1 MSNSTIGIDVSKAH
15 LDACR
20 WPDDE
25 TRRFANDAKG
35 HRALIAWIGPG
46 VDRVVFEPTG
56 RYHRPLERAL
66 HRAGLPFARF
76 HPIRARRF
84 AEATGLLAKT
94 DKVDARLLARMG
106 ALLEPAPETPTPR
119 VQAEL
124 NELHRARIATQ
135 ADQLALENRA
145 RAAELA
151 LLRRQ
156 AARAARAAARAVA
169 EIDAAMAAL
178 LAADPGLARK
188 AAILVSIPG
197 LGARTAAAILAEM
210 PEIGTLDPGQAGS
223 LSGTAPITRESGRWK
238 GQARIRGGRAG
249 LRRAVYMPALSAVRC
264 NPDLK
269 ATYDRLRAKGK
280 PFKLALT
287 AVMRKLLILAN
298 ALIRDDRTWTPAKP
312 A

>member
-1 MSNSTIGIDVSKAH
+1 MSDFTIGIDISKAH

-20 WPDDE
+20 WPGAE
-25 TRRFANDAKG
+25 TRRFANDARG
-35 HRALIAWIGPG
+35 HRALLAWIGPDIG
-46 VDRVVFEPTG
+46 RVVFEPTG
-56 RYHRPLERAL
+56 RYHRPLERAVQ
-66 HRAGLPFARF
+66 RAGLPFARL
-76 HPIRARRF
+76 HPTRARRF
-84 AEATGLLAKT
+84 AEATGILAKT
-94 DKVDARLLARMG
+94 DRVDAAMLARMG
-106 ALLEPAPETPTPR
+106 ALLAPEPQAPTPEA
-119 VQAEL
+119 QAEL
-124 NELHRARIATQ
+124 NELHRARIAMQ
-135 ADQLALENRA
+135 ADQLAAENRA
-145 RAAELA
+145 RAAQLP

-156 AARAARAAARAVA
+156 ATRAARAAERAVA

-178 LAADPGLARK
+178 VAAEPDLARK

-197 LGARTAAAILAEM
+197 LGRVTAAAILAEM

-238 GQARIRGGRAG
+238 GQARIRGGRAA

-298 ALIRDDRTWTPAKP
+298 ALIRDDRTWAPAKP